1 MTNFFKRQ
9 QFAAQIRTKRG
20 SRSLRSVAG
29 EIKEVSASTL
39 SRIENGKMPD
49 METFLLVCDW
59 LEASPDDFF
68 LDASTTPAPGRS
80 PLEQIGVLLRM
91 DTTLDTELAD
101 AFIVLL
107 QRLISPRS

>member
-9 QFAAQIRTKRG
+9 KFAAQIRTKRG

-68 LDASTTPAPGRS
+68 LDAPMAPGRS
-80 PLEQIGVLLRM
+80 TLEQIEVLLRM
-91 DTTLDTELAD
+91 DTTLDTELTD